1 MEKVVTN
8 TGAIVRVW
16 VIMHKAVV
24 QLVLLYGS
32 KILVVTGVVLKLLE
46 VFHHQV
52 AIRITGMTIEF
63 PLVAEA
69 LETAGIW
76 TIKEYI

>member
-16 VIMHKAVV
+16 VIIHKAVV

-52 AIRITGMTIEF
+52 AIRITGMTI
-63 PLVAEA
+63 
-69 LETAGIW
+69 
-76 TIKEYI
+76 